1 MRKELTVIYRIKSG
15 LWISPDFLYFG
26 SDALNTL
33 IPKKHILFALACA
46 LFIGC
51 IVGSSRLYNV
61 YTFISGMV
69 LIMLLVFINRKNK
82 KALIIPV
89 LLLVLLWGSFE
100 YGFAA
105 SKQGSLQSFAGSS
118 ITTYGIVADEPVKTE
133 YGQRFTL
140 KNVYYVNNNKL
151 YKTNEKLFVYGKKD
165 MNVEFGDK
173 IKMVAELDTA
183 AKTRNFGDFDF
194 NKYYQSKNIFMKAY
208 PKHLTR
214 LAANSAGIFGQLL
227 YNCRQRVKQTIY
239 KAMPSSEAAILYGI
253 LTGSKSEIDEDVMQV
268 FSMTGLAHIL
278 SVSGLHIGFLV
289 LIIGYLLKPLK
300 LKDKAKHIVAFVV
313 VFFYILMIG
322 APVPAL
328 RALLMFTV
336 MLGGRIWGK
345 KYDLNASAA
354 FSAILL
360 LLYNPLL
367 IHDPSFII
375 SFACIYAVVFL
386 HQPINGRLSFLP
398 SWLRRSLSLS
408 LAVWIGITPVL
419 IHYFNYVS
427 FINIL
432 LNVAAVPL
440 AFLITLSGFAGVAV
454 GIASPALSL
463 FVFSASYYFIKLL
476 YFISEKALLLP
487 GIGFNVPSLGWHT
500 YVIYYGAVLMLLED
514 FWKYKLLSFKRRY
527 CAALAAGIAITLIIY
542 LLPGKALRINYLDV
556 GQGDCSVIRTPGNK
570 TIVIDGGG
578 NEAWQSGS
586 YDIGKKIT
594 VPALL
599 HIGVWRVDTVIIS
612 HIHDDHIGGVL
623 SIIDSFKVSR
633 VILPAVEQ
641 CGAGE
646 YISSNYS
653 KLLEKCKIKKISI
666 SYLKKG
672 DRIVVNRD
680 ITLKVLAPEEP
691 FISSTDSDVNN
702 NSLVIKLDYKDFD
715 ALFTGDIQQEAEQ
728 RIIEENINTDV
739 LKVAHHGSGYSTT
752 KEFLDLVKPE
762 FSIISVGKNSYGHPS
777 DEAIERLKQAN
788 SAVCRTDRCGG
799 VMLKTDGRSLRF
811 LTVR

>member
-15 LWISPDFLYFG
+15 LVQTFYYFG

-33 IPKKHILFALACA
+33 IPKKYILFALACA

-51 IVGSSRLYNV
+51 IVGGSELYNV
-61 YTFISGMV
+61 YTFISAVV
-69 LIMLLVFINRKNK
+69 LVLLLAFINRRNK
-82 KALIIPV
+82 KALIIPI

-100 YGFAA
+100 YGLTA
-105 SKQGSLQSFAGSS
+105 SEQGSLKSFTGST

-140 KNVYYVNNNKL
+140 KSVYYVNNNKL
-151 YKTNEKLFVYGKKD
+151 YKTNEKLLVYGKED

-173 IKMVAELDTA
+173 VKIDAELDKV
-183 AKTRNFGDFDF
+183 AKARNFGDFDF
-194 NKYYQSKNIFMKAY
+194 DKYYQSKNIFMKAY

-214 LAANSAGIFGQLL
+214 LATDSAGIFGQLL
-227 YNCRQRVKQTIY
+227 YNCRQRVKQAIY
-239 KAMPSSEAAILYGI
+239 KAMPNREAAILYAI
-253 LTGSKSEIDEDVMQV
+253 LTGSKSEIDEEVMQV

-289 LIIGYLLKPLK
+289 LIMGYLLKPLK
-300 LKDKAKHIVAFVV
+300 LKDKTKHIITFVV

-328 RALLMFTV
+328 RALLMFAV
-336 MLGGRIWGK
+336 MLGGKIWGK
-345 KYDLNASAA
+345 KYNLNASAS

-375 SFACIYAVVFL
+375 SFACIYAIAFL
-386 HQPINGRLSFLP
+386 HQPINSRLSFLP
-398 SWLRRSLSLS
+398 SWLRSSLSLS

-419 IHYFNYVS
+419 IQYFNYVS
-427 FINIL
+427 LINIL

-440 AFLITLSGFAGVAV
+440 AFLITLAGFAGVAV
-454 GIASPALSL
+454 GIVLPALSV
-463 FVFSASYYFIKLL
+463 FVFSVSYYLITLL
-476 YFISEKALLLP
+476 CFMSEKVLLLP
-487 GIGFNVPSLGWHT
+487 GTGLNVPSLGWHV
-500 YVIYYGAVLMLLED
+500 YALYYGAALMLLED
-514 FWKYKLLSFKRRY
+514 FWKHKLLSFKRRY
-527 CAALAAGIAITLIIY
+527 CAALAAGIAITMLLY
-542 LLPGKALRINYLDV
+542 MLPGKALRINYLDV
-556 GQGDCSVIRTPGNK
+556 GQGDCSVIRTPCNK
-570 TIVIDGGG
+570 TIVLDGGG
-578 NEAWQSGS
+578 NEAWQGS

-599 HIGVWRVDTVIIS
+599 HLGVWRVDTVIIS

-623 SIIDSFKVSR
+623 SIIDSFKVGR
-633 VILPAVEQ
+633 VILPEVEQ
-641 CGAGE
+641 YGGE
-646 YISSNYS
+646 EYVSDNYT
-653 KLLEKCKIKKISI
+653 KLMEKCRIKRIPI

-672 DRIVVNRD
+672 DKIVIAKD
-680 ITLKVLAPEEP
+680 LTLKVLAPEKP
-691 FISSTDSDVNN
+691 FISNTDSDVNN
-702 NSLVIKLDYKDFD
+702 NSLVIKLDYKNFD

-728 RIIEENINTDV
+728 RILEENINTDV
-739 LKVAHHGSGYSTT
+739 LKIAHHGSGYSTT

-762 FSIISVGKNSYGHPS
+762 FSIISVGKNNYGHPS
-777 DEAIERLKQAN
+777 DEVIERLLQVN
-788 SAVCRTDRCGG
+788 SVVYRTDSCGG
-799 VMLKTDGRSLRF
+799 VMLKTDGRSLSF